1 MHLVNHII
9 SEKMTPINYT
19 TTEYNAI
26 PQRKVFTDFRTIGT
40 VAKEKGV
47 KLNLVK

>member
-1 MHLVNHII
+1 MHLVNHIVR
-9 SEKMTPINYT
+9 EKMTPINT

-40 VAKEKGV
+40 VAKEKEV
-47 KLNLVK
+47 KLNLVR